1 MIFFWL
7 REIAGWLLVLVALY
21 MLRIGLVFLSD
32 INSPRIIESAV
43 VMLSALGVMRCGVL
57 LVRVST
63 AARLSAD
70 YAEGRRFNCTLGK
83 E

>member
-1 MIFFWL
+1 MIFFWV
-7 REIAGWLLVLVALY
+7 REIAGWLLVLVSLY

-43 VMLSALGVMRCGVL
+43 VMLAGLGVMRCGVL

-63 AARLSAD
+63 AARLFRN
-70 YAEGRRFNCTLGK
+70 ETHPT
-83 E
+83 

>member
-1 MIFFWL
+1 MIFFWV
-7 REIAGWLLVLVALY
+7 REIAGWLLVLVSLY

-43 VMLSALGVMRCGVL
+43 VMLSGLGVMRCGVL

-63 AARLSAD
+63 AARLFRD
-70 YAEGRRFNCTLGK
+70 ETRPKR
-83 E
+83 

>member
-1 MIFFWL
+1 MIFFWA
-7 REIAGWLLVLVALY
+7 REIAGWLLVLVSLY

-43 VMLSALGVMRCGVL
+43 VMLAALGVMRCGVL

-63 AARLSAD
+63 ATRLFRN
-70 YAEGRRFNCTLGK
+70 ETRPT
-83 E
+83 

>member
-1 MIFFWL
+1 MIFFWV
-7 REIAGWLLVLVALY
+7 REIAGWLLVLVSLY

-43 VMLSALGVMRCGVL
+43 VMLAGLGVMRCGVL

-63 AARLSAD
+63 AARLFHD
-70 YAEGRRFNCTLGK
+70 KT
-83 E
+83 